1 MSGSYPLPT
10 EPEGIVAPLLK
21 RFHSGKISA
30 IMPPYDAE
38 AVFITGN
45 EGTITDHTEI
55 AARLERDLAVCLMVK
70 AKVDVCSLPAIS
82 PRIVLDCSIG
92 GTGHDGKH
100 VHLGGS
106 ASVIMRRAGD
116 RRLRYL
122 IDNIRP
128 GRAKGRRIY
137 ARHGSSHRC
146 SRSSAWRRRLKPV
159 GENT

>member
-21 RFHSGKISA
+21 RFQSGKISP
-30 IMPPYDAE
+30 IMSPCDAE
-38 AVFITGN
+38 ASFITGN

-55 AARLERDLAVCLMVK
+55 AARLERSRGLSNGEGQGRRVFVAGDMA
-70 AKVDVCSLPAIS
+70 
-82 PRIVLDCSIG
+82 RIVLDCSIG

-122 IDNIRP
+122 IDNIR
-128 GRAKGRRIY
+128 RARERPPDICA
-137 ARHGSSHRC
+137 ARQLSPMQPLFSLA
-146 SRSSAWRRRLKPV
+146 STIKASW
-159 GENT
+159 

>member
-10 EPEGIVAPLLK
+10 EPEGVVAPLLK

-38 AVFITGN
+38 AVFIASN

-70 AKVDVCSLPAIS
+70 AKARHVFVAGDIAG
-82 PRIVLDCSIG
+82 IVLDCSIG

-122 IDNIRP
+122 IDNTRRALVRKAAGYMRGTAALTDAAALRP
-128 GRAKGRRIY
+128 G
-137 ARHGSSHRC
+137 
-146 SRSSAWRRRLKPV
+146 V
-159 GENT
+159 DD

>member
-21 RFHSGKISA
+21 RFHSGKIGA

-38 AVFITGN
+38 AVFIASN

-55 AARLERDLAVCLMVK
+55 AARLERDLTVCLMVK
-70 AKVDVCSLPAIS
+70 AKARHVFVAGDIA
-82 PRIVLDCSIG
+82 RIVLDRSIV

-100 VHLGGS
+100 MHLGGS
-106 ASVIMRRAGD
+106 ESVIIRRAGN

-122 IDNIRP
+122 IDNIRGTLVRKAAGYMRGTAALTDAAALRP
-128 GRAKGRRIY
+128 G
-137 ARHGSSHRC
+137 
-146 SRSSAWRRRLKPV
+146 V
-159 GENT
+159 DD